1 MTLAIILL
9 TACINLLL
17 GLISYLKNPNSAT
30 NRLLTGLTVIFAA
43 WTVANYFSLNSPT
56 ADATLF
62 WIRAVMFITAPLG
75 PTLYIFIKVFPSQQ
89 LVMNKTLLH
98 ILIGLTLLVQI
109 LAFTPLIFSGV
120 TISGSQITPTPA
132 PGIILFAILFMGLP
146 IAGIFEIF
154 KKYRVSTGV
163 ERQQLK
169 FLVFGIS
176 VTFTLLIITNF
187 VFVVLFK
194 LSNLVI
200 FGPIF
205 SLIFVGMIFYAI
217 IKHRLLAIRLIL
229 ARSVAYTFLIAVL
242 ASIYTLGVFFISK
255 FIFYGESTTQ
265 QRFTSA
271 ILTAFIV
278 LTFDPIKN
286 AVQRATDQ
294 VFFRGK
300 YNSDEL
306 ILELTTIIASTYKL
320 KDLTQKTLHK
330 LLEALQIERGAFII
344 YRKQGRF
351 TISADGYRKMPIY
364 KRRTINALH
373 EQSRMILLDEEKDKY
388 IRQHLTQMGVVAV
401 VPLSDKEHTDGLL
414 VLGAKKSGEI
424 YAPQDIKILEIF
436 GPMISLAIQNAKS
449 YEEIRSFNKT
459 LSEKVAGATK
469 ELQES
474 HVKLQALDK
483 QKDRFIGMA
492 SHELKTPITSIKAF
506 SQVLYRKI
514 DKIEHKEYASL
525 LENINAQTD
534 KVTKLINDL
543 LNVNNIEEGKLVL
556 NKEKFNADELIE
568 KTISDIQFTTDTHT
582 IVKEGTIRKA
592 TYGDA
597 DRLSQVLSNL
607 LTNAIKY
614 SPHAKKV
621 LVSVSEN
628 RTNALVRVKDFGQGI
643 SKKDQQKIFDRFYRT
658 KDHEEKNIAGFGLG
672 LYIAAE
678 IIKRHNSEIYVES
691 VKGKGS
697 SFSFNI
703 PLYDDEK
710 HVH

>member
-30 NRLLTGLTVIFAA
+30 NRLLTCLTIIFAA

-75 PTLYIFIKVFPSQQ
+75 PTLYIFIKAFPNKE
-89 LVMNKTLLH
+89 LVINKTFLNT
-98 ILIGLTLLVQI
+98 LIGLTLVVQL
-109 LAFTPLIFSGV
+109 LAFTPFIFSGV
-120 TISGSQITPTPA
+120 TITENQITPTPA

-154 KKYRVSTGV
+154 RKYRRSTGV

-176 VTFTLLIITNF
+176 VTFILLIITNF
-187 VFVVLFK
+187 VFVLLFK
-194 LSNLVI
+194 LSNFVI
-200 FGPIF
+200 FGPMF
-205 SLIFVGMIFYAI
+205 SLIFVGVIFYTI
-217 IKHRLLAIRLIL
+217 LKHRLLAIRLIL
-229 ARSVAYTFLIAVL
+229 ARSVAYAFLIAVL
-242 ASIYTLGVFFISK
+242 ASVYTLGVFFISRY
-255 FIFYGESTTQ
+255 IFHGETPTQ

-271 ILTAFIV
+271 LLALFIV
-278 LTFDPIKN
+278 LTFEPLKN
-286 AVQRATDQ
+286 AVQRATDR
-294 VFFRGK
+294 VFFRSK
-300 YNSDEL
+300 YNSDEV
-306 ILELTTIIASTYKL
+306 ILELTTIIASNVKL

-330 LLEALQIERGAFII
+330 LLSALQIERGAFII
-344 YRKQGRF
+344 YRKQNKF
-351 TISADGYRKMPIY
+351 TISADGYRKLPTFKKEAIDSIY
-364 KRRTINALH
+364 RLKR
-373 EQSRMILLDEEKDKY
+373 MVMLDEEKDKN
-388 IRQHLTQMGVVAV
+388 IRQLMHQLGVEIV
-401 VPLSDKEHTDGLL
+401 VPLSDREQSEGLL
-414 VLGAKKSGEI
+414 VLGSKKSGEM
-424 YAPQDIKILEIF
+424 YTPQDMKILEIF
-436 GPMISLAIQNAKS
+436 GPVISIAIQNAKS

-459 LSEKVAGATK
+459 LSERVTAATK

-474 HVKLQALDK
+474 HEKLQTLDK
-483 QKDRFIGMA
+483 QKDKFLGMA

-514 DKIEHKEYASL
+514 DKKEHREYASL

-543 LNVNNIEEGKLVL
+543 LNVSNIEEGKLVL

-568 KTISDIQFTTDTHT
+568 KTISDIQFTTDTHKILKKGSIKT
-582 IVKEGTIRKA
+582 LA
-592 TYGDA
+592 FGDA

-614 SPHAKKV
+614 SPKADKV
-621 LVSVSEN
+621 VVQVSEN
-628 RTNALVRVKDFGQGI
+628 KTHALVTVKDFGPGI
-643 SKKDQQKIFDRFYRT
+643 SKEDQYKIFDRFYRT

-678 IIKRHNSEIYVES
+678 IIKRHDGELHVES
-691 VKGKGS
+691 KKGDGAM
-697 SFSFNI
+697 FSFTI
-703 PLYDDEK
+703 PLYSASQK
-710 HVH
+710 